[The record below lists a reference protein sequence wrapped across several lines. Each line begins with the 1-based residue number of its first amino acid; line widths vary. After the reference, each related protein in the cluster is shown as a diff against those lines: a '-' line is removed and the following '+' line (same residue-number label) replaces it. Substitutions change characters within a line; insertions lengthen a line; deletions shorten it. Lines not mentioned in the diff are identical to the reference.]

1 MKESKFNQWEN
12 KHIPSYKSSNE
23 LKYAWNAALK
33 KSIRII
39 KYKHKLFE
47 GNWQHEDIE
56 YLIEALEEMIE
67 V

>member
-1 MKESKFNQWEN
+1 MRESKFNRWERTC
-12 KHIPSYKSSNE
+12 IKSFKWNNAP
-23 LKYAWNAALK
+23 KQAWNAALK

-67 V
+67 I